1 MEHANNIKKKSIA
14 NKANVVKCKKCFEYP
29 EKRYI
34 NVTNYYL
41 FLF

>member
-1 MEHANNIKKKSIA
+1 MEHANNIKKCFLA
-14 NKANVVKCKKCFEYP
+14 NEANVVKCKKRFEYP